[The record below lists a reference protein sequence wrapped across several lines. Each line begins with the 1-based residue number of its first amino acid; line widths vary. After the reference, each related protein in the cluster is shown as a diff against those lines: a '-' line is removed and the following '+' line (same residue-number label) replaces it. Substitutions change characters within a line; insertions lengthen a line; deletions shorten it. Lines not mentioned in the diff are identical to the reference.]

1 MRTPSHGAQ
10 RPPSCVQGT
19 VVTWRVGV
27 SWEERRRSAVVDSR
41 SVLGFTG
48 MGEEIGGLGRQGSQE
63 TSLWPLRGY
72 YLRK

>member
-1 MRTPSHGAQ
+1 MPALLGFQS
-10 RPPSCVQGT
+10 PV
-19 VVTWRVGV
+19 
-27 SWEERRRSAVVDSR
+27 SAVVDSR